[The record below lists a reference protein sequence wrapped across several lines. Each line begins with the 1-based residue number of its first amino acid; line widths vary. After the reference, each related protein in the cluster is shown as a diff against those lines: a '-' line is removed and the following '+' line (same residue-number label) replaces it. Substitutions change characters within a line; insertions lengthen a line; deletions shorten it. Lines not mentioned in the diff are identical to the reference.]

1 MVWQEWQV
9 AGWQMEGMALAT
21 RLCAVLDVSKS
32 SPGTQKRD
40 TLSRFIFVSAKSPG
54 KRYIVIYMYIY
65 IFIYIYVCMYIYTC
79 REKSFRNLVKSNF
92 NQIVFN
98 IFRLIWKSKR
108 KDFSVCIYTYIYI
121 YWIYMYT

>member
-65 IFIYIYVCMYIYTC
+65 IFIYIYVCMYIYSVFLIV
-79 REKSFRNLVKSNF
+79 EKVYVTDIHIYVIIFIQNSAGII
-92 NQIVFN
+92 IVQ
-98 IFRLIWKSKR
+98 
-108 KDFSVCIYTYIYI
+108 C
-121 YWIYMYT
+121 